1 MSEPLIRLKGIER
14 RYQSGEHEV
23 TVLHPLDL
31 AIDAGEMVAIV
42 GASGSGKSTLMN
54 LLGCLDRPSGGQ
66 YLFRGQDTA
75 GLDALALARLRCHH
89 FGFIFQRYHLLPHL
103 DAAANVEIPAIYAGT
118 ARLDRQARARTLL
131 TRLGLQDRSHHRPG
145 QLSGGQQQRV
155 SIARALANGGEVILA
170 DEPTGALDSQSGKEV
185 MAILKEL
192 HAQGHTIILVTH
204 DMAVAS
210 HADRIITLRD
220 GRVVEDSGQIGR
232 ASCRERVS
240 SPV

>member
-75 GLDALALARLRCHH
+75 SRLQRHAEHFYLTEQVAGEANAFTTVELIENRGAHSLYRLHPTTGKKHQLRVHMMGLGMPLLNDGLYPVALPMDVVDYEKPLKLLARSIR
-89 FGFIFQRYHLLPHL
+89 FVDPIMQQERRFESQ
-103 DAAANVEIPAIYAGT
+103 
-118 ARLDRQARARTLL
+118 
-131 TRLGLQDRSHHRPG
+131 LQ
-145 QLSGGQQQRV
+145 L
-155 SIARALANGGEVILA
+155 
-170 DEPTGALDSQSGKEV
+170 
-185 MAILKEL
+185 
-192 HAQGHTIILVTH
+192 
-204 DMAVAS
+204 
-210 HADRIITLRD
+210 
-220 GRVVEDSGQIGR
+220 
-232 ASCRERVS
+232 
-240 SPV
+240 